1 LYLTHMLRERI
12 FTALLVAVIHLAG
25 FAQITDYRY
34 TEEQVSEEKMMIEAK
49 KYYILQDY
57 DAAIDLFG
65 QILKKYPRN
74 DVAAFELAGILF
86 RQGKYQDALHNV
98 NLAIEID
105 DSNKWYLIL
114 KANIYDQLK
123 QYHQTAEVYEQ
134 LSRLDP
140 SNVEVFRK
148 KAFYYAQAGELAK
161 SVEVLDDLQLQI
173 GVNQE
178 TSLLKHD
185 LYKKMGKKN
194 KALDEVEILSRSFP
208 GNISYK
214 HILANYYRA
223 IGKNS
228 QAEDTFRDI
237 LRLDPNDA
245 RANVALASAFRK
257 EGKHASYLSSI
268 RPIIE
273 NEEASID
280 IKIAELM
287 PYVRQVQQNPT
298 SEEASTLLELAEIL
312 EKTHPNEAKAFA
324 LHADLLSLTGQT
336 ELALEKYQRTLELNP
351 SNFLVWEQL
360 LLGMA
365 EMKRFDELAQ
375 YSENAIDLFP
385 NQGMLFYM
393 NGYALVELGRHD
405 DAAESL
411 EQALI
416 MAGRNENLKFNIYGI
431 IGKAYRES
439 GRADDA
445 SQAYDKALVIK
456 PDDPVVLN
464 DYSFL
469 LAVMSDELDQAESML
484 QKALKA
490 KPNNP
495 HFLATQSWIQ
505 YRRKDF
511 EAARITLEKSL
522 KNGGGK
528 YGYILEK
535 YGDILYSL
543 DQPDKAMKSWKEA
556 KQLGGTTNLLDRKIS
571 EGKLIEAQ

>member
-1 LYLTHMLRERI
+1 MLRERI
-12 FTALLVAVIHLAG
+12 FAALVLAIIPLAA
-25 FAQITDYRY
+25 FTQITDYRY

-57 DAAIDLFG
+57 DAAIELFG

-86 RQGKYQDALHNV
+86 RQGKYEDALHNV

-105 DSNKWYLIL
+105 DTNKWYLIL

-140 SNVEVFRK
+140 SDVQVFRK
-148 KAFYYAQAGELAK
+148 KAFYYAKAGELAK
-161 SVEVLDDLQLQI
+161 SVEVLDALESQI

-194 KALDEVEILSRSFP
+194 KALDEVEILSKSFP
-208 GNISYK
+208 ENISYK
-214 HILANYYRA
+214 HILANYYRS
-223 IGKNS
+223 IGKAS
-228 QAEDTFRDI
+228 HAEDTYRDI

-280 IKIAELM
+280 IKIGELM
-287 PYVRQVQQNPT
+287 PYVRQVQKNPA

-324 LHADLLSLTGQT
+324 LHADLLSLIGQT
-336 ELALEKYQRTLELNP
+336 ELALEKYKKTLELNP
-351 SNFLVWEQL
+351 ANFLVWEQL

-365 EMKRFDELAQ
+365 ELKKFDELVQ
-375 YSENAIDLFP
+375 YSKSAIDLFP

-393 NGYALVELGRHD
+393 NGYALVEMGRHD
-405 DAAESL
+405 EAAESL
-411 EQALI
+411 EQAL
-416 MAGRNENLKFNIYGI
+416 MMTGRNENLKFNIYGI

-439 GRADDA
+439 GRAEDA

-456 PDDPVVLN
+456 PDDPVILN

-490 KPNNP
+490 KPTNP
-495 HFLATQSWIQ
+495 HFLTTQSWIQ

-511 EAARITLEKSL
+511 EAARATIEKSL

-543 DQPDKAMKSWKEA
+543 DQTDKAMKSWKEA